1 MTLPAVERAIQ
12 SALAATRLATEP
24 AGGAAADLL
33 DQLEA
38 VASGGKRLRAQLL
51 LASHAAHGGLA
62 EGAVG
67 RESAVNVAAAIEL
80 FQTAALVHD
89 DVLDAAQTRR
99 GRPTI
104 HRALAAQHQDRG
116 WTGDAEHFGTSGAIL
131 AGDLALM
138 ASHRALGRGA
148 ALANPHASDTVMALF
163 LDMADL
169 CTAGQFLDMELAARP
184 LDEVAEQGDQILAVM
199 RSKTASYTAEFPL
212 ALGAACADASA
223 DQIAA
228 MRAVGVPLGIA
239 FQLRDDVLGLVGRPE
254 VTGKPSGDD
263 VREGKRTQLIA
274 YAWAHGDAHTRA
286 ILASTVGNSGASPA
300 QLADAVAAI
309 EETGAVIEAEVHIA
323 NYTREASSALASA
336 EQALADGDGRLEL
349 ERLIAATTSRLA

>member
-104 HRALAAQHQDRG
+104 HRALAAQHRDRG
-116 WTGDAEHFGTSGAIL
+116 WT
-131 AGDLALM
+131 
-138 ASHRALGRGA
+138 
-148 ALANPHASDTVMALF
+148 
-163 LDMADL
+163 
-169 CTAGQFLDMELAARP
+169 
-184 LDEVAEQGDQILAVM
+184 
-199 RSKTASYTAEFPL
+199 
-212 ALGAACADASA
+212 
-223 DQIAA
+223 
-228 MRAVGVPLGIA
+228 
-239 FQLRDDVLGLVGRPE
+239 
-254 VTGKPSGDD
+254 
-263 VREGKRTQLIA
+263 
-274 YAWAHGDAHTRA
+274 
-286 ILASTVGNSGASPA
+286 
-300 QLADAVAAI
+300 
-309 EETGAVIEAEVHIA
+309 
-323 NYTREASSALASA
+323 
-336 EQALADGDGRLEL
+336 
-349 ERLIAATTSRLA
+349 